1 MAESTLRAFLRGD
14 IDAANFRH
22 ADHVRMGFEILQHH
36 DFPEAAVAFAR
47 SLKQIAVRAGAP
59 GKYHETITLAFLSL
73 IAERQATG
81 THRDFESFAAANPD
95 LMETSVLKRWYAP
108 ERLMSDVARKIFV
121 LPDMRR

>member
-1 MAESTLRAFLRGD
+1 MAEPTLRAFLRGD